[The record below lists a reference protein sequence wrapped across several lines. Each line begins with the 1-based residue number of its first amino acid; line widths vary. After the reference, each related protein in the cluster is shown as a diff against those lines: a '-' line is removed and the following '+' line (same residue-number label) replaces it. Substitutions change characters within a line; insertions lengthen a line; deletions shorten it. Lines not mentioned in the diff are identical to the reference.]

1 MLPGTIFHVRII
13 FLGTLYKNQLQRD
26 GVLLVVCSYNDEVM
40 SEDDEQGNNSFTEEP
55 QSIFDKMMDRGSLLR
70 HLREIEFNDNASR
83 DQQQQQQHCS
93 NFLTGERNNGWG
105 QCSTDQ
111 DHIDVLTDGT
121 TMLNYDS
128 YLSHQS
134 YYDDFK
140 HSNVTLIN
148 YGNLR
153 LDCDASSSKTERNK
167 RQLII
172 EQRKSLGKGGLC
184 WDAAF
189 ILAEHLLANVGSWC
203 SKERPTT
210 RVLELGSGTGLA
222 GLAIAKFADCCS
234 VTITDLPPLLDLME
248 SNIIRNFD
256 LISKQSDQNCLQLNP
271 IESSAVAHARIL
283 RWGETQDYPPVH
295 EPIDLLIAADVVA
308 TIYSAPPLVQT
319 LYDLAGDNTKIFLS
333 YKHRKDDLMQ
343 DFFSQLGES
352 FQHVKR

>member
-1 MLPGTIFHVRII
+1 MNATSSF
-13 FLGTLYKNQLQRD
+13 
-26 GVLLVVCSYNDEVM
+26 NDQVM
-40 SEDDEQGNNSFTEEP
+40 SEDEEQGNNSFTEET
-55 QSIFDKMMDRGSLLR
+55 QSIFDKMMNRGSLLR
-70 HLREIEFNDNASR
+70 HLREIELNDNASR
-83 DQQQQQQHCS
+83 DHQQQQHRS
-93 NFLTGERNNGWG
+93 NFLTDERSNGWG
-105 QCSTDQ
+105 QCSTDH
-111 DHIDVLTDGT
+111 DHIDVLTNGT

-148 YGNLR
+148 YENLR
-153 LDCDASSSKTERNK
+153 LDCDVSSANTDRNER
-167 RQLII
+167 RLII

-203 SKERPTT
+203 LKERPTT

-222 GLAIAKFADCCS
+222 GLAIAKFVDGCS

-248 SNIIRNFD
+248 SNIVRNFD
-256 LISKQSDQNCLQLNP
+256 LKSKQSDQNCLQSNP
-271 IESSAVAHARIL
+271 IESSTVAHARIL
-283 RWGETQDYPPVH
+283 RWGETEDYPPDH
-295 EPIDLLIAADVVA
+295 EQIDLLIAADVVA

-319 LYDLAGDNTKIFLS
+319 LYDLAGDNTKMFLS

-343 DFFSQLGES
+343 DFFAQLGER
-352 FQHVKR
+352 FQHVKRIQPCTRNRNPGVFILEISRRIKKSSA